1 MPRQRGRVRRASHIL
16 AHVVLILGAVVM
28 VMPFVWQI
36 LTSIKTL
43 PESTHVPP
51 VWFPAEAQWSNFARA
66 LTAFPFTRMLWNS
79 VVVTVVQVSAQ
90 VLFSAMAA
98 YAFARLRFRG
108 SNAVF
113 IGVLSMMM
121 VPGQFLLIPQYQIV
135 NSLGLLNTL
144 PAIFLPGLVSVFGT
158 FLLRQYFLTL
168 PRELDE
174 AATIDGAGPIRIF
187 WSILLPLARP
197 ALVAFGVLATVWS
210 WRDMLWPLVVNT
222 DPAAQTLAVGLA
234 NLRGPYLNA
243 EPGLMAGSL
252 MATVPLIVVFLLF
265 QRQFISGIALSGLK

>member
-234 NLRGPYLNA
+234 NLRGQYLT
-243 EPGLMAGSL
+243 EYPVLMAGSL